1 VYAKNR
7 VFQYDNRANDGGCFE
22 SKYTLISRTNALSCC
37 VNKIPQ
43 WDVSPPQGVSMNS
56 DLMPSP
62 ESSNSTASD
71 EAKPSQEAAT
81 TSVVAA
87 EASQSEASSVTS
99 SETANDGSL
108 VNRQQ
113 PIPPPSEPMQ
123 YRAIGLVRGRY
134 FASSEQ
140 FTQGVMLT
148 ADGTKLDSVLLG
160 RIMSLVKN
168 HLDLD
173 QEHLWVVY
181 PRTRQEN
188 DQLHLQIVGVWEPE
202 KLAKSSI
209 TEQQQEFTSP
219 EEETANPDSS
229 DNLEEL
235 EEQPQQTPA
244 EPTPSSEIPDGGFSV
259 RGEIVYQS
267 YDTDNLV
274 IKIKQSA
281 RKPNDKPKYF
291 KLKLKGKLE
300 TKAVGKFWDLQVQRE
315 GESLVIEKAT
325 VIAELPRKR
334 TSRPPF
340 KRGGGGGGS
349 HRPGGRKPY
358 PPRRNGEGSPR
369 PIKKVGDSPSASP
382 PSRPIPKGSIPK
394 PVKRPKPPQE

>member
-1 VYAKNR
+1 MYAKNR
-7 VFQYDNRANDGGCFE
+7 VFQYHNRANDGGCFK
-22 SKYTLISRTNALSCC
+22 SKYTLSSRTNALPCC

-43 WDVSPPQGVSMNS
+43 WDVSPPQGVFMNS

-71 EAKPSQEAAT
+71 EAKPSQEAT
-81 TSVVAA
+81 TTDVVAA
-87 EASQSEASSVTS
+87 EASQSETSSVMP
-99 SETANDGSL
+99 SETANDGNL
-108 VNRQQ
+108 GNRQQ

-134 FASSEQ
+134 IASSEQ

-148 ADGTKLDSVLLG
+148 PDGTKLDTVLLG

-168 HLDLD
+168 HLDLE

-209 TEQQQEFTSP
+209 TEQQQQLTLS
-219 EEETANPDSS
+219 EEETANPDSPE
-229 DNLEEL
+229 NLEKT
-235 EEQPQQTPA
+235 PQNTSP
-244 EPTPSSEIPDGGFSV
+244 EPTPSSEISDGGFSV

-267 YDTDNLV
+267 YDTENLV

-300 TKAVGKFWDLQVQRE
+300 TKAVGKFWDLQVQRQ
-315 GESLVIEKAT
+315 GESLVVEKAT
-325 VIAELPRKR
+325 FIAELPRKR
-334 TSRPPF
+334 SSKPQF
-340 KRGGGGGGS
+340 KRGAKGGGS
-349 HRPGGRKPY
+349 RRPSGRKPY

-369 PIKKVGDSPSASP
+369 PVKKVGESPSASP
-382 PSRPIPKGSIPK
+382 PPRPIPKGSVPK
-394 PVKRPKPPQE
+394 PVKRPKPTQE